1 MDKGDNMLLTHLH
14 LKTKEIDFN
23 TLTRHTGAHFNEP
36 MLLSY
41 TTH

>member
-1 MDKGDNMLLTHLH
+1 MDKGDNTFLTRLH

-23 TLTRHTGAHFNEP
+23 TLTRNTTAHFNEP